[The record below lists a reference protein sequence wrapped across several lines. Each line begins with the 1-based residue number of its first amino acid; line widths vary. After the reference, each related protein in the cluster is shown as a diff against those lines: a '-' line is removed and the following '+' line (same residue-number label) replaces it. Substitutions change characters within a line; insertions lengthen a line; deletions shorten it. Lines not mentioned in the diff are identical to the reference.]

1 MKIFL
6 LLFTVLLF
14 PEPSSAM
21 TAESYEE
28 ARWNGSYKKL
38 AAERFFKGRQS
49 KAVKALQQ
57 SRKKR
62 RAISDTLKMPDPW
75 KIRNRQKRNARRP
88 SVPFE
93 VEETKT
99 KSEISLL
106 NRYRQAKAARR
117 AAHKDAFDA
126 ANRQRRAL
134 RTELSR
140 HAARA
145 HRDENPAGRRLTPP
159 HLLLARYRPAD
170 ITLDPKIARVV
181 RSTKER
187 FVFWGPVF
195 DNLKDHPR
203 SITALVE
210 WMVSNPE
217 NFHFRVAERLEK
229 LTGEGILEEGPL
241 TEELNRI
248 EEGLDALL
256 TDTPSEGT

>member
-1 MKIFL
+1 
-6 LLFTVLLF
+6 
-14 PEPSSAM
+14 M

-38 AAERFFKGRQS
+38 AAERFFQGRQS
-49 KAVKALQQ
+49 KAVHALRQ
-57 SRKKR
+57 SRKGR
-62 RAISDTLKMPDPW
+62 GPVSDTLKMADPW
-75 KIRNRQKRNARRP
+75 KIRNRQERNARRS

-93 VEETKT
+93 EETKT
-99 KSEISLL
+99 ESEVSLL

-134 RTELSR
+134 RAERSR

-145 HRDENPAGRRLTPP
+145 HRDENPTVRRLTPP
-159 HLLLARYRPAD
+159 HLLLERYRPAD

-229 LTGEGILEEGPL
+229 LTGEGILEEDPL
-241 TEELNRI
+241 TEELNKI